1 MSSSS
6 SKQEPCGPHG
16 RLELGRLYPLGAAMT
31 FALDMEDA
39 RRRWSSRRCRR
50 LAEGML
56 T

>member
-39 RRRWSSRRCRR
+39 HAAGHPGGAGASRKEC
-50 LAEGML
+50 
-56 T
+56 